1 MLATP
6 TSRPQTLQ
14 PAYMTHRTNRSRSPR
29 RRFFH
34 SASKKASGPREAA
47 IDPRAARLSSAS
59 ASWQKH
65 WRQRRR
71 AAATGAEHERL
82 PTAKRP
88 AGRTLAVVLSG
99 HRGDRLR
106 TARSRL
112 GRAPRP
118 GTSEPARQWLSPR
131 CECSCCSRSWRP
143 FGDVS
148 GATRLALALAPR
160 RLRRRGCS
168 GRHPGPAQARPRA
181 RRRAPRPGDAPPDRP
196 RGPPLARQR
205 WWRSPAG
212 RPTGHGRPE
221 CRG

>member
-71 AAATGAEHERL
+71 AAATGAERERL

-148 GATRLALALAPR
+148 GATSSGSRSGSSSATSARLSWAASRSCSSSPPSSSPR
-160 RLRRRGCS
+160 TS
-168 GRHPGPAQARPRA
+168 S
-181 RRRAPRPGDAPPDRP
+181 
-196 RGPPLARQR
+196 
-205 WWRSPAG
+205 W
-212 RPTGHGRPE
+212 
-221 CRG
+221 